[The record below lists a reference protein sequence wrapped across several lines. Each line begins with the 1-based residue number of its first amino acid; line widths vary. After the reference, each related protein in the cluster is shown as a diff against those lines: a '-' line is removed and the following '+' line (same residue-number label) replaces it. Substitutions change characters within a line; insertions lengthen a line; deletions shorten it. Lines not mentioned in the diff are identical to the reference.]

1 MTRFSITLEQGVN
14 FVIERLEN
22 MWGGELFVPKIPSYK
37 ILDVAAAIAPKCKIN
52 YIGLRPGEKMHE
64 QLIGE
69 ADAQYTVESKN
80 YYTVYSPYHFLNK
93 SFLNKCKI

>member
-1 MTRFSITLEQGVN
+1 
-14 FVIERLEN
+14 
-22 MWGGELFVPKIPSYK
+22 
-37 ILDVAAAIAPKCKIN
+37 
-52 YIGLRPGEKMHE
+52 MHE

-93 SFLNKCKI
+93 SFLNKNKNNLVDSSFVYSSENNREWMKANFVKNWIKNNYK